1 MAQDTGAS
9 TGVNE
14 VIDHYYSSTL
24 ESVDLAESEI
34 LKAAEEAGF
43 DEDELH
49 RIGMAVRECMVNAV
63 VHGNRY
69 NRNKTVHIG
78 VNVEMPERPKQAPE
92 SAGEDGTQPGQ
103 GVDRAIGT
111 RLVIRITDQGD
122 GFELE
127 EVPDPLQENNL
138 LRHSGRGLFLMGA
151 FMDDLKVR
159 KLPDGGTEVTLIKD
173 IGPPE

>member
-1 MAQDTGAS
+1 MRSSLTLRGEAFYVSVSSLRFLDDMAQETGAS

-14 VIDHYYSSTL
+14 VIDQYYSSTL

-78 VNVEMPERPKQAPE
+78 VHVERPEQ
-92 SAGEDGTQPGQ
+92 
-103 GVDRAIGT
+103 
-111 RLVIRITDQGD
+111 
-122 GFELE
+122 
-127 EVPDPLQENNL
+127 
-138 LRHSGRGLFLMGA
+138 
-151 FMDDLKVR
+151 
-159 KLPDGGTEVTLIKD
+159 PDGNAARPGVRA
-173 IGPPE
+173 

>member
-1 MAQDTGAS
+1 MAQETGAS

-14 VIDHYYSSTL
+14 VIDQYYSSTL

-34 LKAAEEAGF
+34 LKAAEETGF

-78 VNVEMPERPKQAPE
+78 VNVERPGQPT
-92 SAGEDGTQPGQ
+92 GTRPGQ
-103 GVDRAIGT
+103 GT
-111 RLVIRITDQGD
+111 RLIIRIRDQGD
-122 GFELE
+122 GFELQ

-159 KLPDGGTEVTLIKD
+159 KLPEGGTEVTLIKE

>member
-1 MAQDTGAS
+1 MAQETGAS

-14 VIDHYYSSTL
+14 VIDQYYSSTL

-43 DEDELH
+43 EEDELH

-78 VNVEMPERPKQAPE
+78 VHVERPEQAV
-92 SAGEDGTQPGQ
+92 GTRPGQ
-103 GVDRAIGT
+103 GT
-111 RLVIRITDQGD
+111 RLTIRITDQGD
-122 GFELE
+122 GFELQ

-151 FMDDLKVR
+151 FMDNLKVR
-159 KLPDGGTEVTLIKD
+159 KLPEGGTEVTLTKE